1 MMWKSIRGNCMVHT
15 SSKKSPSIYDEDK
28 RSSNGVIKINSI
40 PYSFKNN
47 SELKKLLRMRRE
59 MLMVA

>member
-1 MMWKSIRGNCMVHT
+1 MFKSIRGNCMLHT
-15 SSKKSPSIYDEDK
+15 STKKTPSIYDEDK
-28 RSSNGVIKINSI
+28 RKSNGVIKINSI
-40 PYSFKNN
+40 PYSFRNN

>member
-1 MMWKSIRGNCMVHT
+1 MFKSIRGNCMLHT
-15 SSKKSPSIYDEDK
+15 STKKTPSIYDEDK
-28 RSSNGVIKINSI
+28 RKSNGVIKINSI
-40 PYSFKNN
+40 SYSFRNN